1 MKKILFLIASL
12 IILVA
17 CGGKKQEQMPNDTE
31 IKKYYNDTTIKKY
44 YYKNYIEKLEMLTD
58 IEIYIP
64 KLNRYL
70 NDTILKYA
78 LNDEFNF
85 YYNELSCAMTSEG
98 MDSDF
103 WKRIIDIYHRE
114 PCYTFITTYYGK
126 PIWIGQD
133 FVSYSVWDS
142 SYGEGAAHGMEHIRH
157 YVFDIKTGR
166 RLTVTEIFDV
176 AKMLEFSSIISDTL
190 YERYKN
196 EDYPPISY
204 YGADGFHLENVS
216 FTENVVTVTYN
227 PYEVACYAEGVI
239 NVDFSMEDVLPYMN
253 KKSVIY
259 RTVTK

>member
-17 CGGKKQEQMPNDTE
+17 CGSKKQEQMPNDTE

-114 PCYTFITTYYGK
+114 PYYTFITTYYGK
-126 PIWIGQD
+126 PIWIGKD

-142 SYGEGAAHGMEHIRH
+142 RYMVGSAHGMEHIRH
-157 YVFDIKTGR
+157 YIFDIKTGR
-166 RLTVTEIFDV
+166 RLTATEIFDV

-216 FTENVVTVTYN
+216 FTEKSVTVTYN

-239 NVDFSMEDVLPYMN
+239 EVDFSIEEVFPFLN
-253 KKSVIY
+253 KESVVY
-259 RTVTK
+259 KALVE